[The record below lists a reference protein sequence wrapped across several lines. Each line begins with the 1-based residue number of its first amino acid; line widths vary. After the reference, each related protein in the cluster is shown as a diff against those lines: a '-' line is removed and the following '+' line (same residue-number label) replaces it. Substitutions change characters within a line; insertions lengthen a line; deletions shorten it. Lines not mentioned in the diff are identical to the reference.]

1 MRNHL
6 ILAVLLAV
14 FLSGCS
20 SQKTARHRYSS
31 SPRYYNASGSND
43 ELAFRGSRSDGG
55 VYSTDGEMNG
65 MRENAS
71 DYAAAQM
78 VIYNASMSLTVKKPD
93 SVVSK
98 IESIAKR
105 YDGYLVSGGSNKAV
119 IRVKSEF
126 LNQAMRD
133 IGMLGKVSYQN
144 IYGDDV
150 TEQYAND
157 RIRLDN
163 AYQARDRY
171 LELLKKAED
180 VQAALA
186 VEKELERLNGEINLL
201 EGNMKRI
208 EHLVNYSTI
217 SIDINERKQPGILGY
232 VFIGLYKGVK
242 WLFVW
247 N

>member
-1 MRNHL
+1 MKNLLL
-6 ILAVLLAV
+6 ILAAIVLFA
-14 FLSGCS
+14 SCS
-20 SQKTARHRYSS
+20 THKAYKHRSSS
-31 SPRYYNASGSND
+31 SPSYYNASGSND
-43 ELAFRGSRSDGG
+43 VLALRGSRSDGSVSYSDGISSG
-55 VYSTDGEMNG
+55 VSDD
-65 MRENAS
+65 AS
-71 DYAAAQM
+71 AFADAQM

-98 IESIAKR
+98 IDAIAKR
-105 YDGYLVSGGSNKAV
+105 YEGYLVSGGSNRAV

-126 LNQAMRD
+126 LNQALRD
-133 IGMLGKVSYQN
+133 IGMLGKVTYQN

-201 EGNMKRI
+201 EGNLKRI

>member
-1 MRNHL
+1 MKNL
-6 ILAVLLAV
+6 IVLFAAIL
-14 FLSGCS
+14 FLSSCS

-31 SPRYYNASGSND
+31 TPNYYASGQSSD
-43 ELAFRGSRSDGG
+43 ALVYRGSRSDGG

-105 YDGYLVSGGSNKAV
+105 YEGYLVSGGSNRAV

-126 LNQAMRD
+126 LNQALRD

-144 IYGDDV
+144 VYGDDV

-163 AYQARDRY
+163 AYQARERY

-201 EGNMKRI
+201 EGNIKRI